1 MPMSQLS
8 KLTVAQLQRAIV
20 IKKQIESLQEEL
32 ELLHESNADV
42 APRRGRPKKEL
53 AVAAPVQDTPQ
64 RKKKRFVRAEEKA
77 RRSEA
82 AKARWAKRKA
92 KLQLEA

>member
-1 MPMSQLS
+1 MSQLS

-32 ELLHESNADV
+32 ELLNESNADV
-42 APRRGRPKKEL
+42 APRRGRPKKAL
-53 AVAAPVQDTPQ
+53 AVGAPLPEAPR
-64 RKKKRFVRAEEKA
+64 RKKKRNVSAEEKA

-92 KLQLEA
+92 KQQPEA

>member
-1 MPMSQLS
+1 MAISDYRIS
-8 KLTVAQLQRAIV
+8 KNRDDAQAQSLKLKQ
-20 IKKQIESLQEEL
+20 QIETLQEEL

-82 AKARWAKRKA
+82 GSPGPRMHRR
-92 KLQLEA
+92 